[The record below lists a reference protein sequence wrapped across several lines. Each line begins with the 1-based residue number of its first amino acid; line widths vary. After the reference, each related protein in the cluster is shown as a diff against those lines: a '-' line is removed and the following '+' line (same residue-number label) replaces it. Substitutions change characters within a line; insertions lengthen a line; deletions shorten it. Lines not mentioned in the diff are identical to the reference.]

1 MKILKLFFNRRKRKI
16 EQLEQENESLKVQII
31 EMSFNFQQSNK
42 KNQFLKSELDKVNEQ
57 NIKLANDLHY
67 INMKLNNAENK
78 NELKYY

>member
-1 MKILKLFFNRRKRKI
+1 MKILKLFNRRKRKI
-16 EQLEQENESLKVQII
+16 EQLEQENESLKVQMI
-31 EMSFNFQQSNK
+31 EMSFSFQQSNK